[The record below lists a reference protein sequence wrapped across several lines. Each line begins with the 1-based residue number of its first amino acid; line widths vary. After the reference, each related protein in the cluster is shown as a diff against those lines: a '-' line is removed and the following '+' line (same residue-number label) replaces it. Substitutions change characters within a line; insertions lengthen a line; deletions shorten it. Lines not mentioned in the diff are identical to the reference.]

1 MKLNTYQCHLL
12 VFNTKYEHSWVKV
25 GNDKIWEGNKVKLRG
40 IATDNTL
47 KFEGRIFHIFLKA
60 NQKVSVL
67 SRLVSLLNFDRKR
80 ILFFISQLSIVL

>member
-1 MKLNTYQCHLL
+1 ML
-12 VFNTKYEHSWVKV
+12 VFDTKYEHSWVKV
-25 GNDKIWEGNKVKLRG
+25 GEDKIWEGNKVKLRG

-47 KFEGRIFHIFLKA
+47 KFDRRIFHIFLKV